1 MGCIGCQKC
10 AKTCPT
16 QSITVENNLARI
28 DTDTCIG
35 CGTCIEVCPTHAIS
49 KLVFQ

>member
-1 MGCIGCQKC
+1 MKVC
-10 AKTCPT
+10 AFDA
-16 QSITVENNLARI
+16 ITVENNLARI